1 MVRIKKEKYKKI
13 QQKREAQILEEQV
26 SIGIDQ
32 YIQDHE
38 DFVRGLYQFYWEYEY
53 QVYFYEHYRK
63 FAESKPL
70 LVYSKDG
77 TNIENEQELFNTIDD
92 DELLNDLSF
101 GGVSQEAMFAKIQP
115 YVNYWLYHI
124 IPMIDDEFRTKIF
137 YPFLLTQFDT
147 PVQNVSCMEY
157 FIYQEYLDRFW
168 EHLKNHLQQ
177 YNILFVDFK
186 QFDIQNN
193 LFDLFKLIE
202 DAHQYRA
209 LFIKDIDYQE
219 YRFLIDFGIEKKVK
233 NLCCFG
239 SVKDAKDYLDKTGET
254 QQYRKKTGFQ
264 YYTHV
269 ECLDFGELLC
279 EKYNRVGF
287 SLYDNLQEW
296 KKEMNAP
303 TRDDPEYRK
312 MKKRVRARDNNTC
325 QCCGYHS
332 DKKTHHKL
340 EVHHIYG
347 YKDHLDYR
355 TEDSNCIVLCQD
367 CHKKYHSLYGRKD
380 VAPDTFMK
388 FIRDFNEYQNNIQ
401 STLDIF
407 EVK

>member
-26 SIGIDQ
+26 YIGMNQ

-53 QVYFYEHYRK
+53 QMYFYRHYRK
-63 FAESKPL
+63 FAENKPL
-70 LVYSKDG
+70 LVYSQDG
-77 TNIENEQELFNTIDD
+77 TSIENEQELFNTIDD
-92 DELLNDLSF
+92 DELLHDLSF
-101 GGVSQEAMFAKIQP
+101 GGINQEAMFAKIQP
-115 YVNYWLYHI
+115 EVDYWLYHI
-124 IPMIDDEFRTKIF
+124 IPMVNDEFRTKIF

-147 PVQNVSCMEY
+147 PVQNVSYIEY
-157 FIYQEYLDRFW
+157 FVYQEYLDKFW

-186 QFDIQNN
+186 QLDIQNN

-219 YRFLIDFGIEKKVK
+219 YKFLIDFGIEKKIK
-233 NLCCFG
+233 NLYCFG
-239 SVKDAKDYLDKTGET
+239 SVKDAKDYYDNIGEI
-254 QQYRKKTGFQ
+254 QQYRQKAGFQ
-264 YYTHV
+264 YYTNV
-269 ECLDFGELLC
+269 ECLNFGELLC
-279 EKYNRVGF
+279 EKYNQVGF
-287 SLYDNLQEW
+287 SLYNNLQEW